1 MNTYSSEQPN
11 PARRRF
17 TRLIPGIVVS
27 ATMLALAG
35 CGRHQQGQQ
44 GQYGAMPP
52 PEVGVVTMKPQSV
65 PLMVELPGRID
76 PVQIAQVRARV
87 DGIVLHQD
95 FVQGS
100 DVKAGQVLYQ
110 IDPAPYKATLDS
122 AKANLMQAQQ
132 LVQRYK
138 PLVGINAV
146 SKQNY
151 DAAVATAAQDKAA
164 EEIAQINLGYCTV
177 TAPISGR
184 IGAAL
189 VTEGAL
195 VSQSAA
201 TEMAVIQ
208 QLNPIYFDLT
218 ESSTE
223 FLKLRQE
230 MEAGQLKSL
239 EPGTAKVTL
248 TLPDGSTYPHP
259 GKLLFSDVT
268 VDPTSGMITLRA
280 EFPNP
285 DELLLPGMFAM
296 GRLEQAVAPQTL
308 LVPQPAVIIGPGG
321 AASVMLV
328 TATNSVVSQPIQIGS
343 AVGSDW
349 VVESGL
355 KAGDRVIVDGL
366 QKVHPGMTVKPVPSE
381 VAEGN
386 SPAPPASPSGA
397 NETSRQ
403 DGGAPGK

>member
-1 MNTYSSEQPN
+1 MNSTLVK
-11 PARRRF
+11 RWKF
-17 TRLIPGIVVS
+17 TNKQRV
-27 ATMLALAG
+27 ALAWSTVASLAVLMLAG
-35 CGRHQQGQQ
+35 CGHKAAQAGGPFQQG
-44 GQYGAMPP
+44 GPP
-52 PEVGVVTMKPQSV
+52 PEVSVVTVQPQTV
-65 PLMVELPGRID
+65 PLTNDLPGRIE
-76 PVQIAQVRARV
+76 PIRIAQVRARV
-87 DGIVLHQD
+87 DGIVLHRE
-95 FVQGS
+95 FRQGA

-122 AKANLMQAQQ
+122 AKATLLQAQQ
-132 LVQRYK
+132 LVQRYQ

-146 SKQNY
+146 SKLNY
-151 DAAVATAAQDKAA
+151 DDAVASMAQAKAS
-164 EEIAQINLGYCTV
+164 EEIAAINLGYCTV

-184 IGAAL
+184 IGSAL

-195 VSQSAA
+195 VNQATA

-208 QLNPIYFDLT
+208 QMDPIYFDFT

-248 TLPDGSTYPHP
+248 TLPDGTTYPHP

-296 GRLEQAVAPQTL
+296 GRLEQAVAPEAL
-308 LVPQPAVIIGPGG
+308 LAPEPAVIVGPSGG
-321 AASVMLV
+321 ASVMLV
-328 TATNSVVSQPIQIGS
+328 TATNTVVPQPIEIGS

-349 VVESGL
+349 IVKSGL

-366 QKVHPGMTVKPVPSE
+366 QKVRPGMTVKPVP
-381 VAEGN
+381 AK
-386 SPAPPASPSGA
+386 SPEENKPAAPA
-397 NETSRQ
+397 
-403 DGGAPGK
+403 GK